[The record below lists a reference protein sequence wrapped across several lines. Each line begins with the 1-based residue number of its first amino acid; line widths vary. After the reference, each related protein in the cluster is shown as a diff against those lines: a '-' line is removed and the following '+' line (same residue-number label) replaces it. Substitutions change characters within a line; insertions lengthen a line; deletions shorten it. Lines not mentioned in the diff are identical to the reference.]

1 MHRRKLKTM
10 KDWEREANGNCQYSW
25 YDYAKPGDLV
35 DESVFIYFMD
45 VTTPRIYR
53 WILAGGCAIQQSD
66 GR

>member
-45 VTTPRIYR
+45 VTKI
-53 WILAGGCAIQQSD
+53 
-66 GR
+66 GRAHV